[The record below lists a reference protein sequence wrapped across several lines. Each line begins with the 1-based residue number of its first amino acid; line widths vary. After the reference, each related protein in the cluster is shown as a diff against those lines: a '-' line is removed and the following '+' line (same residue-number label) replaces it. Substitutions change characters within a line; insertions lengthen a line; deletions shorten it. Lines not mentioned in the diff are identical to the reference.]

1 MNLGKVIGTVIA
13 SQKDPSLTGSKLMVV
28 KNIDL
33 EGNFT
38 GSFTISVDVV
48 QSGVGDT
55 VLCASG
61 SSARQTEKTKNRP
74 VDNVIIGIVDEVKV
88 EKDWAKKSDK

>member
-1 MNLGKVIGTVIA
+1 MNLGKVVGTVIA
-13 SQKDPSLTGSKLMVV
+13 SQKDPSLTGAKLMVV

-48 QSGVGDT
+48 QAGVGET

-88 EKDWAKKSDK
+88 EKEWLKKSDK

>member
-1 MNLGKVIGTVIA
+1 MNLGKVIGTVTA
-13 SQKDPSLTGSKLMVV
+13 TQKVPSLSGSKLLVV

-38 GSFTISVDVV
+38 GGFVISVDTV
-48 QSGVGDT
+48 QAGVGET
-55 VLCASG
+55 VLLASG

-74 VDNVIIGIVDEVKV
+74 VDNVVVGIVDKV
-88 EKDWAKKSDK
+88 SIEKDWEIK